1 MCWEEITHLLALR
14 ERFTAL
20 DFQITFIVK
29 DDYASETVAD
39 KVDGERVY
47 VDPELGFYHAIGF
60 SKSSKAA
67 AFAPTS
73 VFRAFRA
80 WSNGFSTVMDTT
92 TDGLIH
98 GGVLVIAS
106 PADSQSGEAQVLFQK
121 LETSIGDT
129 LVHSPE
135 EEEKMWIALEN
146 FSKTKK
152 QQQAQQQGPQT
163 IMSAG
168 GSATAA
174 AAAAAADQ
182 TIELSSS
189 PSGGEL

>member
-20 DFQITFIVK
+20 DFQLTFIVK

-73 VFRAFRA
+73 LFRAFRA

-106 PADSQSGEAQVLFQK
+106 PRDSPSGEAQVLFQK

-129 LVHSPE
+129 LVHSPA
-135 EEEKMWIALEN
+135 EEEKMWTALRN
-146 FSKTKK
+146 FSNTKK
-152 QQQAQQQGPQT
+152 KKKEQEFQAP
-163 IMSAG
+163 SV
-168 GSATAA
+168 
-174 AAAAAADQ
+174 ADRSIQ
-182 TIELSSS
+182 PSPSSS
-189 PSGGEL
+189 GEEL